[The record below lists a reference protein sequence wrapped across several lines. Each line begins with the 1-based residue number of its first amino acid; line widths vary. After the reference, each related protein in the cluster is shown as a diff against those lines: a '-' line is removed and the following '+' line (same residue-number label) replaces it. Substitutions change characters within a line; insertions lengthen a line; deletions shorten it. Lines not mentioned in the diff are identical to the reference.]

1 MNAFPERKGGDDDMP
16 AWEQAGARGAKG
28 VISAKFARGGDSTK
42 GRRTLILGAGGLL
55 LVLLASVGWGV
66 MRSEGANAATLKNFF
81 AGGGKTE
88 AKAATGGAAPAP
100 AAVVIARV
108 GGEAIYES
116 EIAAEIQAGAR
127 GSRNDIIDAY
137 VNTVIAAQAAQSDG
151 SDEAKEAME
160 YARRKVLSQV
170 YVSKL
175 ARTEAAAITEAS
187 VKEFY
192 DKQIPASAFDKYAVS
207 YYLTQDGADAEAR
220 FAEMQGGKSL
230 DKLAALENKQT
241 KTKYLAAAELPYGTG
256 ALVVRMKKGEIT
268 RPLATRDGFLLLRLD
283 GTEAG
288 TKGTLEQMT
297 PQIRAILLQQR
308 VTQTLAD
315 RRKAADIRIVQ

>member
-1 MNAFPERKGGDDDMP
+1 MNAFPEKKGGEERP
-16 AWEQAGARGAKG
+16 TWEEAGTRG

-42 GRRTLILGAGGLL
+42 GRRTLVLGGGGLL
-55 LVLLASVGWGV
+55 LLLLASVGWGV
-66 MRSEGANAATLKNFF
+66 MRNEGANAATLKNFF
-81 AGGGKTE
+81 AGSKTE
-88 AKAATGGAAPAP
+88 AKAAGTVAPGPA
-100 AAVVIARV
+100 AAVVIAKV
-108 GGEAIYES
+108 GGEPVYES
-116 EIAAEIQAGAR
+116 EIVAEIQAGAR
-127 GSRNDIIDAY
+127 GSRNDVIDAY
-137 VNTVIAAQAAQSDG
+137 VNTVIAAQAAQSEG

-170 YVSKL
+170 YVNKL

-308 VTQTLAD
+308 VTQALAD
-315 RRKAADIRIVQ
+315 RRKAAGIQMLQ

>member
-1 MNAFPERKGGDDDMP
+1 MSAWPERKGGDGDSP
-16 AWEQAGARGAKG
+16 EWEQAGTRGVKG
-28 VISAKFARGGDSTK
+28 VISAKFSRDGEPTK
-42 GRRTLILGAGGLL
+42 GRRTLILGGGGVLL
-55 LVLLASVGWGV
+55 LLLASVGWGV
-66 MRSEGANAATLKNFF
+66 MRNEGANAATLKSFF
-81 AGGGKTE
+81 AGSKAE
-88 AKAATGGAAPAP
+88 AKGAGAVPTAPA

-151 SDEAKEAME
+151 SDEAKEALE

-170 YVSKL
+170 YVNKL

-207 YYLTQDGADAEAR
+207 YYLTQDAADAEAR
-220 FAEMQGGKSL
+220 FSEMQGGKSL

-308 VTQTLAD
+308 VAQTLAD